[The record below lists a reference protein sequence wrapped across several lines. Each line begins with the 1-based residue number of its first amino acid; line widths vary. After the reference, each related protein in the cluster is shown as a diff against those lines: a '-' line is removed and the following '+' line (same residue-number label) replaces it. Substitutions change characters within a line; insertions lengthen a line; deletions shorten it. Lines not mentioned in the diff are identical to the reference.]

1 MKSNSIQSKKE
12 FHLLIIQKLP
22 LLLISILIRH
32 IIFFILYTDC
42 KSNITLVIKGK
53 GNQSLLYSGFSYTPS
68 DVIIDGISKK
78 GECNKTCELDKNETE
93 IKLVFD
99 SQINNCSKMF
109 YDLVNITEIDLSDLM
124 LQKLLVCNICFII
137 VLI

>member
-1 MKSNSIQSKKE
+1 M
-12 FHLLIIQKLP
+12 
-22 LLLISILIRH
+22 
-32 IIFFILYTDC
+32 DC

-53 GNQSLLYSGFSYTPS
+53 GNQSLLYNGFSYTPS

-78 GECNKTCELDKNETE
+78 GECNKTYELDKNETE

-109 YDLVNITEIDLSDLM
+109 YDLVNITEIDLSEFDASKVVSMQSMFYNCSNLKKINFGEINTSRVEDMRDLFYFCS
-124 LQKLLVCNICFII
+124 KI
-137 VLI
+137 